1 MAKGCDGKYKQ
12 SKLIYRVRC
21 MKVVDNAKVNQSDML
36 QFVQTRVLPRK
47 CRDGKYRTHGGEM

>member
-36 QFVQTRVLPRK
+36 QFVQTRVLPQK
-47 CRDGKYRTHGGEM
+47 AL